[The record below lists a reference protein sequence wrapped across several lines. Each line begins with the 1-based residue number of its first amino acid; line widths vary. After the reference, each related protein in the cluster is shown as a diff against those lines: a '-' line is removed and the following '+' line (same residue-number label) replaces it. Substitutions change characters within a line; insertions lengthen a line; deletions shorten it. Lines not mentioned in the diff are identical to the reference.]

1 MATTTQARDV
11 AQFIRDQH
19 QEIKRLFSEVDRR
32 QGDARRDVF
41 ENLVRLLAV
50 HETAEEEVIY
60 PVVRRQ
66 TGGDEIADARIAE
79 ESDAKR
85 MLADLEKVDVDGD
98 EFAPRFAV
106 LRDAVLRH
114 AASEEATVLP
124 LLERTQD
131 EGMLDRMGRAVEI
144 AQKLAPT
151 HPHPHG
157 PDSALGNLAVGP
169 LAAVVDRT
177 RDALRNLTR

>member
-1 MATTTQARDV
+1 MTTTTQGRDV
-11 AQFIRDQH
+11 AEFIRDQH
-19 QEIKRLFSEVDRR
+19 QEIKRLFAKVEGQQGDDRR
-32 QGDARRDVF
+32 ETF
-41 ENLVRLLAV
+41 EDLVRLLAV

-66 TGGDEIADARIAE
+66 TGGAEIADARIEE
-79 ESDAKR
+79 ESEAKR
-85 MLADLEKVDVDGD
+85 MLADLENVDVDSD

-106 LRDAVLRH
+106 LRDAVIRH
-114 AASEEATVLP
+114 AGSEEATVLP
-124 LLERTQD
+124 LLESSQD
-131 EGMLDRMGRAVEI
+131 EDMLDRLGRAVEI
-144 AQKLAPT
+144 AQQLAPT

-157 PDSALGNLAVGP
+157 PDSALGNMAVGP

>member
-1 MATTTQARDV
+1 MATTTQGRDV

-19 QEIKRLFSEVDRR
+19 HEIKRLLSEVDGQQGEDRR
-32 QGDARRDVF
+32 NVF

-60 PVVRRQ
+60 PVIRRQ
-66 TGGDEIADARIAE
+66 TGGDEIADARTGE
-79 ESDAKR
+79 ESEAKR
-85 MLADLEKVDVDGD
+85 MLAHLEKLDADSD

-114 AASEEATVLP
+114 ATSEEATVLP

-131 EGMLDRMGRAVEI
+131 EDMLDRMGRAVQV

>member
-1 MATTTQARDV
+1 MATTTQGRDV
-11 AQFIRDQH
+11 AQFIRHQH
-19 QEIKRLFSEVDRR
+19 REIKRLFTEVEERQGEDRR
-32 QGDARRDVF
+32 EMF

-66 TGGDEIADARIAE
+66 AGGDEIADARIGE
-79 ESDAKR
+79 ESEAKR
-85 MLADLEKVDVDGD
+85 MLADLEKAEVDSD

-114 AASEEATVLP
+114 ATSEEASVLP
-124 LLERTQD
+124 LLELTQD
-131 EGMLDRMGRAVEI
+131 EDMLDRMGRAVQVAE
-144 AQKLAPT
+144 QLAPT
-151 HPHPHG
+151 RPHPHG

>member
-1 MATTTQARDV
+1 MAATTQGRDV
-11 AQFIRDQH
+11 AQFVRDQH
-19 QEIKRLFSEVDRR
+19 REIKRLFSEVDGQQGEDRR
-32 QGDARRDVF
+32 EAF
-41 ENLVRLLAV
+41 EKLVPLLAV

-60 PVVRRQ
+60 PVIRRQ
-66 TGGDEIADARIAE
+66 TGRDEIADTRIEE
-79 ESDAKR
+79 ESDANR
-85 MLADLEKVDVDGD
+85 MLADLEKANVDSD

-114 AASEEATVLP
+114 ATSEEATVLA
-124 LLERTQD
+124 LLELTQD
-131 EGMLDRMGRAVEI
+131 EDMLDRMGRAVQV

-151 HPHPHG
+151 RPHPHG

>member
-1 MATTTQARDV
+1 MTTRTQARDI

-19 QEIKRLFSEVDRR
+19 QEIKRLFTLVDGQ
-32 QGDARRDVF
+32 QGDGRREALED
-41 ENLVRLLAV
+41 LVRLLAV

-60 PVVRRQ
+60 PVVRRE
-66 TGGDEIADARIAE
+66 TGGDEIADARIQE
-79 ESDAKR
+79 ESEAKR
-85 MLADLEKVDVDGD
+85 MLADLEKVDVDSD
-98 EFAPRFAV
+98 EFAPRFVV
-106 LRDAVLRH
+106 LRDAVVRH
-114 AASEEATVLP
+114 ATSEEATVLP

-131 EGMLDRMGRAVEI
+131 QDMLDRMGQAIQV

-151 HPHPHG
+151 RPHPHG

-169 LAAVVDRT
+169 FAAIADRA